1 MSTPLVKIA
10 GKHLSLIDVTRIPDE
25 GPLRVVS
32 ILGKARMGKSTFLNA
47 ILSRLRRTSTTA
59 FVTQDNDEH
68 CTRGIDYYFCAEQ
81 RLLLLDCQ
89 GLSLEDSSHDPQL
102 LLFAYLISDIIIFNE
117 RMMLQNEALKLM
129 EPICGFMTYIDM
141 EGIQKPQLYFRISDA
156 DLVKDP
162 KNNLARVLTRYPD
175 QYQSIRDSIVHLFQP
190 NIGIVKTET
199 LDRSLKHKLQAQN
212 NYMALF
218 EDELL
223 GFGSAI
229 DALLRDLPAGRPAGE
244 WKTRLGKIIHGINH
258 NEKISIDKLDIVK
271 TLGRLEISDYMRT
284 LDPAFFAELS
294 IDAFQSTY
302 DRLVG
307 PRIGVVQNLLA
318 DFERRFKSISK
329 EIKDS
334 YFQELT
340 GRLSAPIDLA
350 KRQMM
355 GLAETQINHLV
366 AAASRDSAYPSLHN
380 LNSSFTSKDASFYQS
395 YLVGFK
401 ALAEAVEP
409 LYEPV
414 RTKYQNWMKA
424 QIRTLQ
430 AAVQE
435 CVAIET
441 RDIQGVQHY
450 IQGVLGLFE
459 KGCLQRISALT
470 VEGGVLWQDPKALID
485 SYVIE
490 TTNTLAKDIG
500 MLLTPMS
507 LLVTMSHRTLT
518 VDKVYMPEKRE
529 CIVQGNT
536 ILHHQYSVTHELLLP
551 LYNRW
556 LEWSR
561 DSSRLAMLCQAVTNR
576 KKEGLFKVA
585 MYEQI
590 AGRIKDV
597 NFIKIENTG
606 QVMTTETFETC
617 YLPLAQRAIQQM
629 NEKGYLIEGDK
640 EEFVRIT
647 IVTRLE
653 GAIRSWQSLP
663 WAFAKT
669 HNLEIKADGNI
680 VAYLTFGSH
689 SEAALSHLFKNVHS
703 ELLALERAKTT
714 DSLYVWRRD
723 FV

>member
-1 MSTPLVKIA
+1 MSTPLFKIA

-47 ILSRLRRTSTTA
+47 ILSRLRRTSTMA

-190 NIGIVKTET
+190 VIGIVKTET
-199 LDRSLKHKLQAQN
+199 LDRPLKHKLQVQN

-223 GFGSAI
+223 GFGAAI
-229 DALLRDLPAGRPAGE
+229 DILLRDLPAGRPAGE
-244 WKTRLGKIIHGINH
+244 WKMRLGKIIHGINH
-258 NEKISIDKLDIVK
+258 NEKISIEKLDIVK
-271 TLGRLEISDYMRT
+271 TLGRLEISDYIRT
-284 LDPAFFAELS
+284 LDPAFFAEMS
-294 IDAFQSTY
+294 IDAFQTTY

-307 PRIGVVQNLLA
+307 PRIEAVQNLLA
-318 DFERRFKSISK
+318 DFGRRFKSISK

-334 YFQELT
+334 YLQELT

-350 KRQMM
+350 KRQMT

-366 AAASRDSAYPSLHN
+366 AAASRDIAYPSLHN
-380 LNSSFTSKDASFYQS
+380 LHSSFTTKDASFYQS
-395 YLVGFK
+395 YLIGFK
-401 ALAEAVEP
+401 ELAEAVGP

-424 QIRTLQ
+424 QVRTLQ
-430 AAVQE
+430 TAVQE
-435 CVAIET
+435 CVTIET
-441 RDIQGVQHY
+441 RDVQGIQHY
-450 IQGVLGLFE
+450 IQGILGLFE
-459 KGCLQRISALT
+459 KGCLQRISALA
-470 VEGGVLWQDPKALID
+470 EPAVLWQDPKALID
-485 SYVIE
+485 GYITE
-490 TTNTLAKDIG
+490 TTNTIAKDIG
-500 MLLTPMS
+500 MLLTPIS
-507 LLVTMSHRTLT
+507 LLVMMSDRTLT
-518 VDKVYMPEKRE
+518 VVKIYTPEKRE

-536 ILHHQYSVTHELLLP
+536 ILHHQYSVTHELLSP

-561 DSSRLAMLCQAVTNR
+561 DSTRLAELCQAVTNR
-576 KKEGLFKVA
+576 KMQVLFGVWISNTHS
-585 MYEQI
+585 M
-590 AGRIKDV
+590 RIKDV
-597 NFIKIENTG
+597 DFIVVG
-606 QVMTTETFETC
+606 GHYMTIDTFESC
-617 YLPLAQRAIQQM
+617 IMPLTKRAIQQM
-629 NEKGYLIEGDK
+629 NEKGYLVEGDEEGFNSVLVKLNNNQLSLRPSSHVK
-640 EEFVRIT
+640 EEG
-647 IVTRLE
+647 LE
-653 GAIRSWQSLP
+653 VYKIGNTVANI
-663 WAFAKT
+663 
-669 HNLEIKADGNI
+669 EI
-680 VAYLTFGSH
+680 GSH
-689 SEAALSHLFKNVHS
+689 PEPALAHLFKNLYS
-703 ELLALERAKTT
+703 ELVALERAKKGE
-714 DSLYVWRRD
+714 SLYVRYKE
-723 FV
+723 FA